1 MNIALLVA
9 VVVLV
14 VLRLLY
20 AVSSSVQHVID
31 GAIQTLYRRVQR
43 FIPTYKALL
52 REAKDPS
59 TSAARLSSLALSPHP
74 EVLQAIAQNPNSPPA
89 VLMALSEAFPR
100 EIFENSALTLI
111 LLEDPVFLTKLS
123 ERALLF
129 FLSPFEVGG
138 CWELLVQHE
147 SSTVRGAVAEHPEAP
162 NHLKK
167 VLLFDPDMSVRC
179 LAREALSLSPE
190 VLRLLIGVGWYDAC
204 DTEDELLVDPPLTA
218 EELQQL
224 AELFPLAAKNIALH
238 PNISQ
243 ELLQKFST
251 SEDPLLRSY
260 VARHP
265 QTSFELLEVFSSDTN
280 AGVVMS
286 VIQNEKT
293 PESLLERL
301 ANQDPLLQR
310 YIPQDRKLSEAFLRK
325 LSQSSDEQVL
335 SGILASLEVPEE
347 IVTALLRILPN
358 YGNLLL
364 YAVMSNPSYHTMV
377 EKLAT
382 EDPDPEVRAG
392 LQRSMQHWLELQAQS
407 SRRGWRGTVR
417 RSLSERSGGILPRV
431 WR

>member
-1 MNIALLVA
+1 MSIPLLVA
-9 VVVLV
+9 VIVLV

-20 AVSSSVQHVID
+20 AVSSSIQHFID
-31 GAIQTLYRRVQR
+31 GSIHTLYRRVQR
-43 FIPTYKALL
+43 STLTYKLL
-52 REAKDPS
+52 LQEAKDLS
-59 TSAARLSSLALSPHP
+59 TSAARLNSLALSPHP

-89 VLMALSEAFPR
+89 VLITLSERFPR
-100 EIFENSALTLI
+100 EVFENSALTLI

-129 FLSPFEVGG
+129 FLSPFEAGG
-138 CWELLVQHE
+138 CWELLAQHE

-167 VLLFDPDMSVRC
+167 VLLFDRDMSVRC

-204 DTEDELLVDPPLTA
+204 DTQDEILVDPPLTA
-218 EELQQL
+218 AELQRL
-224 AELFPLAAKNIALH
+224 AELFPLAAKHIVLH

-243 ELLQKFST
+243 ELLQRFST
-251 SEDPLLRSY
+251 SEDSFVRSR
-260 VARHP
+260 VASHS
-265 QTSFELLEVFSSDTN
+265 QVSVELLEALSFD
-280 AGVVMS
+280 AHKMVVIS
-286 VIQNEKT
+286 VIRNVKT

-310 YIPQDRKLSEAFLRK
+310 DIPQDRKLSESFLRK

-335 SGILASLEVPEE
+335 FGILASLEVPEE
-347 IVTALLRILPN
+347 IVTALLRILWN
-358 YGNLLL
+358 YGDSFLHST
-364 YAVMSNPSYHTMV
+364 MSNPTYHTIV
-377 EKLAT
+377 ERLAT

-392 LQRSMQHWLELQAQS
+392 LQRSMQRWLELQAQS
-407 SRRGWRGTVR
+407 SSRGWRGTVR